1 MEKVLSIPTL
11 WINSTWKSFLKE
23 LQPKSQELIV
33 FLFCSESLRQEV
45 FHANE
50 EFAVHQDKMAQ
61 ALPNFTWVVFRIKN
75 HVILFI
81 LEWHQKNP

>member
-1 MEKVLSIPTL
+1 MEKVLSILTI

-23 LQPKSQELIV
+23 LQAK
-33 FLFCSESLRQEV
+33 SESLRQEV

-61 ALPNFTWVVFRIKN
+61 ALPNFTWAVFRIKN